1 MDPQDEILGADY
13 TEHNIMPSPKA
24 VEAITNSSSNGR
36 SPENQQIS
44 QRNRSPQSDDKMAG
58 VYKASFTNELATDRS
73 KAPARDN
80 PAFQH
85 DEGV

>member
-1 MDPQDEILGADY
+1 MDPKDEILGADY
-13 TEHNIMPSPKA
+13 TEHNIMPSPG
-24 VEAITNSSSNGR
+24 AIETITISASNGK
-36 SPENQQIS
+36 SPEIQIS
-44 QRNRSPQSDDKMAG
+44 QRNRSPQPNDNMAG
-58 VYKASFTNELATDRS
+58 LFKTYFTDELATDRS